1 MKTSAVKNILDYI
14 LAGFIFITFLLVLGF
29 AGSAIEQDF
38 DLVKFFKLLPWAI
51 PSTAIAWVSYKIKN
65 YF

>member
-1 MKTSAVKNILDYI
+1 MKTSAVKNILEY
-14 LAGFIFITFLLVLGF
+14 LSAGFIFITFLLVLGF

-51 PSTAIAWVSYKIKN
+51 PSTGLAWVSYQVTKI
-65 YF
+65 F